1 MPGKSIDGNDIF
13 QVYEAAREAREYV
26 RTQGPMLLVTNTY
39 RILGHSKSDA
49 NVYRTKEEVEEWRKR
64 CPLKRMKERLL
75 AERLFT
81 AAELQDIE
89 AKAERIIREALEF
102 AEASPE
108 PALET
113 ATEDV
118 YAETAR

>member
-1 MPGKSIDGNDIF
+1 
-13 QVYEAAREAREYV
+13 
-26 RTQGPMLLVTNTY
+26 
-39 RILGHSKSDA
+39 
-49 NVYRTKEEVEEWRKR
+49 VYRTKDEVEEWRKR
-64 CPLKRMKERLL
+64 CPIKRMKERLL
-75 AERLFT
+75 AEGLFN
-81 AAELQDIE
+81 AAELQNIE

-118 YAETAR
+118 YAEVTP